1 MATGAFIAGCAGL
14 ELTSAE
20 IAFFGETQ
28 PWGLIL
34 FARNV
39 DTPDQI
45 ARSPPGSAK
54 SSAAAMRRC

>member
-20 IAFFGETQ
+20 VAFFRETQ

-45 ARSPPGSAK
+45 KALTSSFRDIVGRAMPRS
-54 SSAAAMRRC
+54 